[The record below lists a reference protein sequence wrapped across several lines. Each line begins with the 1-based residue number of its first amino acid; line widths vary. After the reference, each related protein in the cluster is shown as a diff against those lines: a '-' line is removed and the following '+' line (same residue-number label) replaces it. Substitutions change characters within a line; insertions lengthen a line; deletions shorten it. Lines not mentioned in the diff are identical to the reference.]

1 MKKYCFCF
9 DIDGT
14 LLPGNHKISIS
25 TIQAIK
31 NLQQKGHKV
40 MIATGRNYRSVLG
53 THLLDDIKWDGL
65 VLNNGQCIL
74 NEKYDV
80 IYVEAFDDKTV
91 RSIIEVTQ
99 KEGLVCSLEKVFEWF
114 TIQPP
119 NEDVRI
125 THEFFHEVMPSQGKY
140 EKDMEIVMA
149 IAYAPKGYNYEPYRS
164 IEGITV
170 NPGNSHYA
178 DLVKKGCHKYKGIEK
193 CLKYFDIY
201 DTVCFG
207 DGSNDLD
214 MIQNAT
220 IGIAMGQGIDELKKC
235 ADFVTKSCDEDGI
248 VYALK
253 HFGFI
258 E

>member
-1 MKKYCFCF
+1 M
-9 DIDGT
+9 
-14 LLPGNHKISIS
+14 
-25 TIQAIK
+25 
-31 NLQQKGHKV
+31 
-40 MIATGRNYRSVLG
+40 
-53 THLLDDIKWDGL
+53 
-65 VLNNGQCIL
+65 
-74 NEKYDV
+74 
-80 IYVEAFDDKTV
+80 
-91 RSIIEVTQ
+91 
-99 KEGLVCSLEKVFEWF
+99 
-114 TIQPP
+114 
-119 NEDVRI
+119 
-125 THEFFHEVMPSQGKY
+125 
-140 EKDMEIVMA
+140 
-149 IAYAPKGYNYEPYRS
+149 
-164 IEGITV
+164 
-170 NPGNSHYA
+170 
-178 DLVKKGCHKYKGIEK
+178 VKKGCHKYKGIEK